1 MGEAEGMRWWD
12 KPLISDG
19 DDLTIGKLVALLESR
34 GLGSSLELLI
44 EIKSDVA
51 QLLFDITNDFTFGSG
66 GEGIAALGEVL
77 DKKIG

>member
-51 QLLFDITNDFTFGSG
+51 QLLFDITNDLTFGSG